1 MKKKYLAVVLGM
13 ALSLTSVCVFADEE
27 TDALEDVVIVEESD
41 EAEEYTGRINSV
53 NEDGSVVISI
63 GEITE
68 DDADETL
75 GTLTLTGEELE
86 AAFSEEVSAA
96 GLVEYK
102 TITVVEAAEDE
113 STDEESS
120 DETSDADVEITDSD
134 TTEED
139 VNEEDADSDT
149 TEEDSSSEDT
159 DTEDTENTE
168 EEAETEEIQ
177 ISELEA
183 GDIIVFT
190 VDENGDI
197 NTVTL
202 IGVDADILE
211 EAETSDA
218 EEDVAEETGSDTEA

>member
-63 GEITE
+63 GEMME

-139 VNEEDADSDT
+139 VSEEDADSDT
-149 TEEDSSSEDT
+149 AEEDSSSEDT

-168 EEAETEEIQ
+168 EEVETEEILT
-177 ISELEA
+177 SDLEA
-183 GDIIVFT
+183 GDIITFT

-211 EAETSDA
+211 EAVTSDA
-218 EEDVAEETGSDTEA
+218 EEDVAEETSSDTEA